1 MRQFPLLANVNVV
14 RTWSAIRVMTQDG
27 FPIYDES
34 ETHPGA
40 FTVCCHSG
48 VTLCRQSRAHDRA
61 DDRPRRPRQV
71 AGRSL
76 QRAEVPCSRGWLT
89 PGAPVAITVDGKA
102 ISARTGDTVAA
113 ALLAA
118 GIDHCR
124 TTPVTGA
131 PRAPYC
137 LMGVCFDCLVTIDG
151 VGSRQACL
159 VPVRDGMAIET
170 QLGKREAGR

>member
-1 MRQFPLLANVNVV
+1 MFKRLAD
-14 RTWSAIRVMTQDG
+14 T
-27 FPIYDES
+27 
-34 ETHPGA
+34 
-40 FTVCCHSG
+40 
-48 VTLCRQSRAHDRA
+48 
-61 DDRPRRPRQV
+61 
-71 AGRSL
+71 
-76 QRAEVPCSRGWLT
+76 
-89 PGAPVAITVDGKA
+89 GAPLAITVDGRPVP
-102 ISARTGDTVAA
+102 ARAGDTVAA

-137 LMGVCFDCLVTIDG
+137 LMGVCFDCLVTVDG

-170 QLGKREAGR
+170 QMGKREAGR